1 MLKFTVLS
9 FVCVRVTWLVGSS
22 FLEYSGVI
30 GLLGGKIFGEPA
42 NLIFFHNLVDI
53 IEL

>member
-9 FVCVRVTWLVGSS
+9 FVCVRGTGLVGSS
-22 FLEYSGVI
+22 FLEYSGAI
-30 GLLGGKIFGEPA
+30 GLGGKIFGEPA

-53 IEL
+53 REL